1 LEEIKG
7 KIDEYREAIDQ
18 HKIKVTLKDT
28 DVTPIPAGFTLHPK
42 KTLLHKDS
50 SITSSS
56 GKKGSKEE
64 GAAVAINCVTFN

>member
-28 DVTPIPAGFTLHPK
+28 DVTPIPSGFTLHPK
-42 KTLLHKDS
+42 KTLLHKD
-50 SITSSS
+50 TS
-56 GKKGSKEE
+56 
-64 GAAVAINCVTFN
+64 T

>member
-7 KIDEYREAIDQ
+7 KIDVYREAIDQ

-28 DVTPIPAGFTLHPK
+28 DVNPIPAGFTLHAK
-42 KTLLHKDS
+42 KTLLHKDIS
-50 SITSSS
+50 SASTT
-56 GKKGSKEE
+56 GKKGSKDE